1 MKRFLGG
8 GAALVLLVVLFF
20 AINILA
26 ETALTGYRLD
36 LTQGGLYTLS
46 DGTRQTLARIR
57 EPITLHFFYSK
68 KLADDYPQI
77 RSYADRVQEVLLEY
91 VAASHGKLQL
101 RVQDPEPYTETE
113 DKAVDMGLKGAQ
125 TDSGD
130 RLYFGLVGTNSVGE
144 RETIT
149 YFVQDREPFLEYDIT
164 RLIYRLTGPKKPVV
178 AILTS
183 LPLENGAGGVGALL
197 QGNAQPYMIYE
208 LMRKD
213 FDVRLV
219 GPKLDT
225 VDPAV
230 DVLLLAHP
238 PALDPATLYAID
250 QFALRGGRILAFV
263 DPYFEGARGSGLLGQ
278 EGIPDKSDLG
288 PLLKAWGVAY
298 DPTKVVG
305 DRVLAQRAS
314 TTVEGRSQVIAFPP
328 WLGVTKDN
336 IDHDDPVTADI
347 GTLNLASA
355 GSLAP
360 IRGATTSLTPLAR
373 STDQAELIDTTEL
386 RGTPDPF
393 DLLSRFRATGE
404 RYVLA
409 ARLSGAAHT
418 AFPDG
423 PPTPPAKPS
432 ADESGAPEKPADEK
446 ADSDKAKSEP
456 KAGEAKDDAAKPGD
470 AAPKGPARLVESKA
484 GINVVLVADAD
495 MLRDQWWMQPT
506 DVLGQRV
513 AVPTADNANFVL
525 DALDNLS
532 GSDALIA
539 LRGRGR
545 IDRPF
550 TVIQDLQRRAE
561 TRFLAEAQGLQHRV
575 TAIQDQL
582 RSLHRG
588 APADA
593 AGVTP
598 QEAQASKRFETE
610 LLRTRTA
617 LRKVQLNLRRDV
629 DRLEAWIRFVNFGL
643 VPILVAVAAIAVAL
657 VRRRRRSARV
667 RAFRA

>member
-20 AINILA
+20 AVNILA
-26 ETALTGYRLD
+26 ETGLTGHRVD
-36 LTQGGLYTLS
+36 LTQGKLYTLS

-77 RSYADRVQEVLLEY
+77 RSYADRVQEVLGEY
-91 VAASHGKLQL
+91 AAASHGGLQL
-101 RVQDPEPYTETE
+101 RVLDPEPYTETE
-113 DKAVDMGLKGAQ
+113 DKAVEMGLKGAQ
-125 TDSGD
+125 TESGD

-144 RETIT
+144 REAIA

-164 RLIYRLTGPKKPVV
+164 RLIYRLTDPKKPVV

-183 LPLENGAGGVGALL
+183 LPLENGAGGIGALL

-219 GPKLDT
+219 GPKLDA

-238 PALDPATLYAID
+238 PTLDPATLYAID

-263 DPYFEGARGSGLLGQ
+263 DPYFEGAQGSGLLGQ
-278 EGIPDKSDLG
+278 EGIPNKSDLG

-298 DPTKVVG
+298 DPAQVVG
-305 DRVLAQRAS
+305 DRVLAQRAT
-314 TTVEGRSQVIAFPP
+314 TTVDGRQQVIAFPP
-328 WLGVTKDN
+328 WLAVTKDN
-336 IDHDDPVTADI
+336 INHDDPVTADI
-347 GTLNLASA
+347 GTVNLASA
-355 GSLAP
+355 GSLTP
-360 IRGATTSLTPLAR
+360 IRGATTSLTPLMR
-373 STDQAELIDTTEL
+373 STDQAELIDTAQL
-386 RGTPDPF
+386 HGTPDPF
-393 DLLSRFRATGE
+393 DLLSRFHATGE

-423 PPTPPAKPS
+423 PPPPPAKPAANGTDTPAKT
-432 ADESGAPEKPADEK
+432 ADETKAPE
-446 ADSDKAKSEP
+446 
-456 KAGEAKDDAAKPGD
+456 KAGEAKPDD
-470 AAPKGPARLVESKA
+470 AAPKQPPQLKESKA
-484 GINVVLVADAD
+484 GINVIVIADAD

-513 AVPTADNANFVL
+513 AVPTADNANLVL

-545 IDRPF
+545 IDRPCV
-550 TVIQDLQRRAE
+550 VIQDLQRRAE
-561 TRFLAEAQGLQHRV
+561 TRFLAEAQRLQQRV
-575 TAIQDQL
+575 AAIQDQL
-582 RSLHRG
+582 RDLHRG

-598 QEAQASKRFETE
+598 QEAQASQRFEAE
-610 LLRTRTA
+610 LLRTRSA

-629 DRLEAWIRFVNFGL
+629 ERLEAWIRFINFGL
-643 VPILVAVAAIAVAL
+643 VPILVAGAAIVVAVI
-657 VRRRRRSARV
+657 RSRRRSARV

>member
-26 ETALTGYRLD
+26 DTGLTGYRVD
-36 LTQGGLYTLS
+36 LTQGKLYTLS
-46 DGTRQTLARIR
+46 DGTRQTLAQIH
-57 EPITLHFFYSK
+57 EPITLHFFYSR

-77 RSYADRVQEVLLEY
+77 RSYADRVQEVLEEY
-91 VAASHGKLQL
+91 AAAAHGKLQL
-101 RVQDPEPYTETE
+101 RVLDPEPYTETE
-113 DKAVDMGLKGAQ
+113 DKAVEMGLKGAQ
-125 TDSGD
+125 TESGD

-144 RETIT
+144 REAIA
-149 YFVQDREPFLEYDIT
+149 YFVQDREPFLEYDVT
-164 RLIYRLTGPKKPVV
+164 RMISRLTGQKKPVV

-183 LPLENGAGGVGALL
+183 LPLENGAGGIGALL
-197 QGNAQPYMIYE
+197 QGSAQPYMIYE
-208 LMRKD
+208 LMQKD
-213 FDVRLV
+213 FDVRMV
-219 GPKLDT
+219 GPKLDA

-238 PALDPATLYAID
+238 PKLDPATLYAID

-298 DPTKVVG
+298 DPAKVVG
-305 DRVLAQRAS
+305 DRALAQRAS
-314 TTVEGRSQVIAFPP
+314 TTVDGRAQVIAFPP
-328 WLGVTKDN
+328 WLAVTKNN
-336 IDHDDPVTADI
+336 INHDDPVTADI
-347 GTLNLASA
+347 GTVNLASA

-360 IRGATTSLTPLAR
+360 IRGATTSLTPLMR
-373 STDQAELIDTTEL
+373 STDQAELIDTAQL

-409 ARLSGAAHT
+409 ARLSGVART

-423 PPTPPAKPS
+423 APPPPAKP
-432 ADESGAPEKPADEK
+432 ADE
-446 ADSDKAKSEP
+446 ADSSAKAEP
-456 KAGEAKDDAAKPGD
+456 EQKAGEAKPK
-470 AAPKGPARLVESKA
+470 APPQLMESKA
-484 GINVVLVADAD
+484 GINVIVVADAD

-513 AVPTADNANFVL
+513 AVPTADNANLVL

-550 TVIQDLQRRAE
+550 VVIQDLQRRAE
-561 TRFLAEAQGLQHRV
+561 TRFLAEAQRLQQRAA
-575 TAIQDQL
+575 AIQDQL
-582 RSLHRG
+582 RDLHRG

-598 QEAQASKRFETE
+598 QEAEASQKFEAE
-610 LLRTRTA
+610 LLHTRTA

-629 DRLEAWIRFVNFGL
+629 ERLEAWIRFINFGF
-643 VPILVAVAAIAVAL
+643 VPILVAGAAIVVAV
-657 VRRRRRSARV
+657 VRSRRRSARV
-667 RAFRA
+667 RAFRG